1 MRHIFKQ
8 YSYSQFGHILCKKQT
23 SYTKLYS
30 KTLIST
36 QKRATFFLLSQ
47 CTLCGAWLS
56 GGRHGMVCVIP
67 QQWNGRHKF
76 YPINNSMHISICRL
90 NEKKNNFGEKSRYLQ
105 TYMYFQ
111 QEQNILSSTVKQQ
124 RKKRWRQFHTLS

>member
-1 MRHIFKQ
+1 MGKIQTWISLLKNHFLNTDFRTSRIQITYGFHKVYHNLTRHLQHSALCKGQKFRFLHSSRMRHIFKQ

-67 QQWNGRHKF
+67 QQ
-76 YPINNSMHISICRL
+76 
-90 NEKKNNFGEKSRYLQ
+90 
-105 TYMYFQ
+105 
-111 QEQNILSSTVKQQ
+111 
-124 RKKRWRQFHTLS
+124 